1 MNNDTEETGRGTL
14 RTALAFGVTLAVLV
28 AGLTG
33 GTTLALEAYAAGG
46 HAYAGLDTFARA
58 LGAIENHFV
67 GNPPPEKLIRA
78 AIEGMADSLD
88 AHSEYFDPV
97 EYQKL
102 LDDTEGRYSG
112 VGIEVRPQEDGGLL
126 VVEVLNGGPAKAVG
140 ILAGDRIV
148 GVDGTSVLD
157 MPQGEIVLKIR
168 GPRGETVRL
177 EVLRVGVEGSLSFDV
192 VRDAVHAPSVFHEW
206 AEEGIA
212 YIRIQQFRRR
222 AATELKEA
230 LAALQEES
238 APKAILL
245 DLRSNPG
252 GLLSEAVAAVDV
264 FLGEGQIVEI
274 RGRGPEPESHHAT
287 GETPCPDTPLVVL
300 VNGASASAAEIVA
313 GSLQD
318 HERAVLVGQR
328 TYGKGSVQSIFEFED
343 DSALKITIAWYHLPS
358 GKSVEEAGGI
368 QPEEELAW
376 QAQVEDSL
384 EQITARL
391 ESLPMDASDQRV
403 MSHVMDRLRTAESA
417 HNRPPFRGT
426 FEDRLPQDL
435 QLQKALELARAAGQ
449 P

>member
-1 MNNDTEETGRGTL
+1 MKNEKGETGRGKM
-14 RTALAFGVTLAVLV
+14 RTALAFGVTLGVMV

-67 GNPPPEKLIRA
+67 ESAPPEKLIRA

-88 AHSEYFDPV
+88 AHSEYFDPA

-112 VGIEVRPQEDGGLL
+112 VGIEVKYQEDGGLL

-157 MPQGEIVLKIR
+157 MPQGEIVGKIR

-177 EVLRVGVEGSLSFDV
+177 EVLRVGVEASLVFEV
-192 VRDAVHAPSVFHEW
+192 VREAVHAPSVFHEW

-212 YIRIQQFRRR
+212 YIRINQFRRR

-230 LAALQEES
+230 LTAFQEETT
-238 APKAILL
+238 PRAILL

-274 RGRGPEPESHHAT
+274 KGRGPEEESHNAT
-287 GETPCPDTPLVVL
+287 GETLCPDTPLFIL

-358 GKSVEEAGGI
+358 GKSVEESGGI
-368 QPEEELAW
+368 QPDEELAW
-376 QAQVEDSL
+376 QAQVEDPL
-384 EQITARL
+384 EQIAARL
-391 ESLPMDASDQRV
+391 ENLPMDAADEKV
-403 MSHVMDRLRTAESA
+403 LSHVMDRLRSAESE
-417 HNRPPFRGT
+417 HNRPPWRGT
-426 FEDRLPQDL
+426 FGDRLPQDL

>member
-1 MNNDTEETGRGTL
+1 MKKGTGKTGQTTM

-33 GTTLALEAYAAGG
+33 GTTIALEAYAAGG

-67 GNPPPEKLIRA
+67 ERPAPETLIRA
-78 AIEGMADSLD
+78 AIDGMADSLD
-88 AHSEYFDPV
+88 AHSEYFDPA
-97 EYQKL
+97 EYRKL

-112 VGIEVRPQEDGGLL
+112 VGIEVQPLEDGGLL
-126 VVEVLNGGPAKAVG
+126 VVEVMAGGPAKAVG
-140 ILAGDRIV
+140 ILAGDRII

-157 MPQGEIVLKIR
+157 LAQGEIVHKIR

-177 EVLRVGVEGSLSFDV
+177 EVLREGREDSLIFDV

-230 LAALQEES
+230 LVALQEEE
-238 APKAILL
+238 APRAILL

-252 GLLSEAVAAVDV
+252 GLLSEAVATVDV
-264 FLGEGQIVEI
+264 FLAEGQIVEI
-274 RGRGPEPESHHAT
+274 KGRSPEQETHEAT
-287 GETPCPDTPLVVL
+287 KETLCPDTPLFVL
-300 VNGASASAAEIVA
+300 VNGSSASAAEIVA

-318 HERAVLVGQR
+318 HARAVLVGQR

-343 DSALKITIAWYHLPS
+343 ESALKITIAWYHLPS
-358 GKSVEEAGGI
+358 GKSVEDSGGI
-368 QPEEELAW
+368 QPDEVLAW
-376 QAQVEDSL
+376 QVPEKDPL

-391 ESLPMDASDQRV
+391 ENLPMDPSDQKLV
-403 MSHVMDRLRTAESA
+403 SHVMDRLRAAESA
-417 HNRPPFRGT
+417 QNRPPMRGS
-426 FEDRLPQDL
+426 FGDRLLQDL
-435 QLQKALELARAAGQ
+435 QLQRALELARAASH